1 MKNGVKKLTGAKTM
15 NRGRLIL
22 QEIDEKRAKGRKRKP
37 ENGCEIN

>member
-22 QEIDEKRAKGRKRKP
+22 QEIDKKRAKGRRPEP
-37 ENGCEIN
+37 ENGCGIK